1 MKLDRLIEL
10 GFDRS
15 YDAGKGVNKVKCSQC
30 EVMIINGTPTHESGC
45 HNQTRECEE
54 CDARIPKHH
63 RLCESCANPE
73 QFEDEDSVN

>member
-45 HNQTRECEE
+45 PNVKYECRG
-54 CDARIPKHH
+54 CDAIVER
-63 RLCESCANPE
+63 RGSYCEDCA
-73 QFEDEDSVN
+73 